1 MAQVV
6 PQPLPA
12 AIAADA
18 AAAPQAINQPPTTYE
33 TLFAGMG
40 DLYEGAYLPFL
51 GAFAPVAQNVP
62 ASVMQTALALATH
75 TGLPGVYVYQA
86 PGTGLIRTVH
96 RLSQTT
102 ALPGR
107 ASPWDGIIF
116 AFEGDVVPP
125 GLINLVQIP
134 PSPFRLTTAAVPAP
148 TADTLGALWAGLPDG
163 TPCLGPFG
171 ANDADVTL
179 VTTRRFMPVPY
190 AYVQFMHN
198 RVLTPRQAWLVA
210 EQIRADGR
218 AADCEIFIDWLR
230 AASTY
235 RAPADA
241 NDPPVMSVAHPDQ
254 LTVPLADESLRRQV
268 WSWLTADLPALVVR
282 PAAAVEN
289 QIAAT
294 TGAMRQEFA
303 LARAT
308 ADAARAE
315 AKAPKT
321 MSEAHPTV
329 APLLRRLCGVEEDAD
344 LPTFWKEHATTGGR
358 KHQSLA
364 SLQRLVDSRATDPGS
379 SGARIVVS
387 VPLIECITQ
396 YRLGSPDT
404 DDLTRGV
411 SPFLICPQ
419 FFPGAAGTRHE
430 CSTYDLITSGSGA
443 AAMSDIRE
451 LADPKLLSPRDA
463 LELTCFVGGYS
474 CLLDVLL
481 GENHGAAARLRD
493 HAKFWTHN
501 CHALPNMVGADH
513 LAGFLM
519 RIMRTLQLITID
531 YINQALQHG
540 DAAAL
545 PDYSRI
551 EETVRH
557 RTWQNLSQ
565 LPPHYLQEKATKT
578 TAVPPTTTSQ
588 PPTKTANTQAP
599 SAVGSG
605 SSSTRPAA
613 VRADAPTSQ
622 KNSDWV
628 TKFAESSKTVTALKG
643 EEGRPKVCLSY
654 HLRGTCFEA
663 CGERATHRALTNAE
677 KTAMQAFL
685 EKAL

>member
-1 MAQVV
+1 M
-6 PQPLPA
+6 
-12 AIAADA
+12 
-18 AAAPQAINQPPTTYE
+18 
-33 TLFAGMG
+33 
-40 DLYEGAYLPFL
+40 
-51 GAFAPVAQNVP
+51 
-62 ASVMQTALALATH
+62 
-75 TGLPGVYVYQA
+75 
-86 PGTGLIRTVH
+86 
-96 RLSQTT
+96 
-102 ALPGR
+102 
-107 ASPWDGIIF
+107 
-116 AFEGDVVPP
+116 
-125 GLINLVQIP
+125 
-134 PSPFRLTTAAVPAP
+134 
-148 TADTLGALWAGLPDG
+148 
-163 TPCLGPFG
+163 
-171 ANDADVTL
+171 
-179 VTTRRFMPVPY
+179 
-190 AYVQFMHN
+190 
-198 RVLTPRQAWLVA
+198 
-210 EQIRADGR
+210 
-218 AADCEIFIDWLR
+218 
-230 AASTY
+230 
-235 RAPADA
+235 
-241 NDPPVMSVAHPDQ
+241 
-254 LTVPLADESLRRQV
+254 
-268 WSWLTADLPALVVR
+268 VR

-303 LARAT
+303 LVRAT
-308 ADAARAE
+308 AEAARAE

-321 MSEAHPTV
+321 ISEAHPTV
-329 APLLRRLCGVEEDAD
+329 APLLRRLCGVEDDTD
-344 LPTFWKEHATTGGR
+344 LPTFWKEHATTGGK

-364 SLQRLVDSRATDPGS
+364 SLQRLVDNRATEPDS
-379 SGARIVVS
+379 SGAHIVVS

-396 YRLGSPDT
+396 FQLGSPDT

-419 FFPGAAGTRHE
+419 FYHRAAGTRLE
-430 CSTYDLITSGSGA
+430 CSTYDMISSGSGA

-481 GENHGAAARLRD
+481 GENHGAAARLRN

-501 CHALPNMVGADH
+501 CHALPNMVGQDQV
-513 LAGFLM
+513 AGFLM

-531 YINQALQHG
+531 YINQALRHG

-565 LPPHYLQEKATKT
+565 LPPHYLEQMTT
-578 TAVPPTTTSQ
+578 TAVSATASSTAATTAAAPSHQQQ
-588 PPTKTANTQAP
+588 PKAGTQAQTGGAD
-599 SAVGSG
+599 ST
-605 SSSTRPAA
+605 TRPAA

-628 TKFAESSKTVTALKG
+628 TKFAGSSKTVTALKA

-663 CGERATHRALTNAE
+663 CGERASHRALTNAE

-685 EKAL
+685 DKAL